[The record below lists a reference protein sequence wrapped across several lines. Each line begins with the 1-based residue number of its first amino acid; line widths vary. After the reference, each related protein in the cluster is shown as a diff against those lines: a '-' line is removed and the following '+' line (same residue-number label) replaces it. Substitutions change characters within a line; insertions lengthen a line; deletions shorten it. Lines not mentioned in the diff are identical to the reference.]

1 MRRLARTFDG
11 ELRAPMRW
19 YRIYL
24 FSASGSLLGRDEF
37 EAEEDRSAM
46 AAAEQLWDACAD
58 IAASFELWD
67 GVRRVDTEFSKMP
80 CPTVSA
86 EQVMSTA
93 QVSLVSH
100 EEAMRRSFRTLACS
114 ERLLQRIRELESSPV
129 AKNTRGDPPSPR
141 IGID

>member
-1 MRRLARTFDG
+1 
-11 ELRAPMRW
+11 MRW

-24 FSASGSLLGRDEF
+24 YGMSGSLLGRDEF
-37 EAEEDRSAM
+37 EAGDDRSAM

-58 IAASFELWD
+58 VAARFELWD
-67 GVRRVDTEFSKMP
+67 GARRVDTEFSKMP

-86 EQVMSTA
+86 EQVMMAA
-93 QVSLVSH
+93 QISLVRH

-129 AKNTRGDPPSPR
+129 AKNTRGDP
-141 IGID
+141 